1 MLDPQVKRFL
11 DSIASS
17 SDRSFSVEAARQ
29 GSAKMSREYGG
40 SPVPVASVKDLQVTA
55 ENIPVRIY
63 TPNNGDRLTIIYL
76 HGGGWVTGD
85 LNGYD
90 GIGRALANSAGA
102 VVVSVGYRL
111 SPEHPYPIPLND
123 CLAATEW
130 AIANVDEL
138 GGDRDKIIIAGDSVG
153 GGMAAIIARKLRES
167 LAMQVLLYPVTDA
180 TMSTKSYQS
189 LGEGYYVSKE
199 TMEAYWQAYL
209 GDLKMADLKNPD
221 VSPLYAED
229 LTRLP
234 PAIVMTCEYDPLKD
248 EGKAYGDKLKQ
259 AGVEV
264 KSIEVPGMIHGFL
277 RFQTLDKARSVAENI
292 GDRISQQI
300 AAKEKTAAVISIIKA
315 KSGQEEALKQASI
328 DLGHATSQES
338 GCRQYS
344 FHQSTE
350 DSQKFVFYEVFDTQA
365 DLQAH
370 LKADHT
376 QTWFARMKQVAEGS
390 PEITPL
396 SIVFKV

>member
-11 DSIASS
+11 ATIASS
-17 SDRSFSVEAARQ
+17 SNQSFSVKAARE
-29 GSAKMSREYGG
+29 GSSRMSDEFGG
-40 SPVPVASVKDLQVTA
+40 TKIPIASVEDLQIT
-55 ENIPVRIY
+55 ENISVRIY
-63 TPNNGDRLTIIYL
+63 RPTQCDRLTIVYL

-85 LNGYD
+85 LDGYD
-90 GIGRALANSAGA
+90 GIGRALANAAGA
-102 VVVSVGYRL
+102 VVISVGYRL
-111 SPEHPYPIPLND
+111 SPEHPFPIPLQD
-123 CLAATEW
+123 CITATEW
-130 AIANVDEL
+130 AIANVNEL
-138 GGDRDKIIIAGDSVG
+138 GGDPERIIIAGDSVG
-153 GGMAAIIARKLRES
+153 GGMAAVVARKFRDN
-167 LAMQVLLYPVTDA
+167 LAMQVMLYPVTDA
-180 TMSTKSYQS
+180 TMSSQSYQA
-189 LGEGYYVSKE
+189 LAEGYYVSRE

-221 VSPLYAED
+221 VSPLYADD

-277 RFQTLDKARSVAENI
+277 RFRTLDKARSVIEDL

-300 AAKEKTAAVISIIKA
+300 AAKTKIAAVISIITA
-315 KSGQEEALKQASI
+315 KPGQEEALKQASVE
-328 DLGHATSQES
+328 LGHATSKEA

-350 DSQKFVFYEVFDTQA
+350 DNSKFVFYEVFDRQE

-370 LKADHT
+370 LNAEHT
-376 QTWFARMKQVAEGS
+376 RVWFAKMKQIALDS
-390 PEITPL
+390 PQITPL
-396 SIVFKV
+396 SMVFEV